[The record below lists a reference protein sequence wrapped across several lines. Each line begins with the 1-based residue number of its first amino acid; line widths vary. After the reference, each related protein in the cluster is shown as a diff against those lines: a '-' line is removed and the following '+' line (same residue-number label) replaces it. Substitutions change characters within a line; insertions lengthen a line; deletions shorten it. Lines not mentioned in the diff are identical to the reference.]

1 MNDSTTYRSH
11 SLSSSFVPSV
21 DAESEHLVQAAI
33 DGMIARGK
41 ATKDSKSMTVIIVAR
56 KCVPKL

>member
-1 MNDSTTYRSH
+1 MLIT
-11 SLSSSFVPSV
+11 PSV

-41 ATKDSKSMTVIIVAR
+41 ATIDSRSMTVVIVAR
-56 KCVPKL
+56 K